1 MASTASSVAPWIAP
15 TWVLISSVAT
25 TTNTLPASPARAAS
39 MVAFSADKLVYSA
52 ISLISSTISPMSF
65 TDSERLSTLS
75 FAPCI
80 VRRLFGNIGRT
91 FDQLRNSANRRTEFF
106 CSRCNRLDV
115 CRRDV
120 GGLLERFRLLLHF
133 HRLSRHA
140 FRGCF
145 QFRRVGRNRPHDF
158 TKHFFEILGH
168 SVHFNALFCG
178 SLRRCLTCVLFLVLD
193 CMFFNTRTIT
203 TILPISSPRSAT
215 GHWTV
220 SPSWRCSSV
229 REISSVWDR
238 SIS

>member
-1 MASTASSVAPWIAP
+1 MDRTDLGADIFRSDDYKHFARVAGARRFDGCVQRRQAHLFSNIANQ
-15 TWVLISSVAT
+15 L
-25 TTNTLPASPARAAS
+25 
-39 MVAFSADKLVYSA
+39 DD
-52 ISLISSTISPMSF
+52 F
-65 TDSERLSTLS
+65 TDVLCGFRETKHLVVRSVR
-75 FAPCI
+75 I

-178 SLRRCLTCVLFLVLD
+178 SLRLRRCLTCVLFLVLD
-193 CMFFNTRTIT
+193 CMFF
-203 TILPISSPRSAT
+203 
-215 GHWTV
+215 
-220 SPSWRCSSV
+220 
-229 REISSVWDR
+229 
-238 SIS
+238 